1 MKKEEIIIEA
11 YNLFEEQKPK
21 IRNKYESL
29 ELSVMYLDAY
39 DVLTASTGTAGDDNV
54 GGFLD
59 QWGQ

>member
-29 ELSVMYLDAY
+29 ELSITY
-39 DVLTASTGTAGDDNV
+39 
-54 GGFLD
+54 
-59 QWGQ
+59 